1 MKKFN
6 SELENVKMS
15 PIVEISEE
23 IKKKALEFEKTG
35 KSFIK
40 FQRGEIDFPT
50 PDYIVEVAIKGLKEK
65 KLTKYPQSGGEPFFK
80 DAILEKLAFEN
91 NAKNLERENIVVTY
105 GGMEALELSFKL
117 FKEGAGFSPCWSPIF
132 ENFAPYSN
140 IKFIEVPLSESFE
153 VNYNLLEKTLKKV
166 EFFYFNTPHN
176 PTGKIFSEEEVTNIS
191 EMCKKNNVYLIS
203 DEAYEKIIYDDK
215 KHFSPASLNL
225 ENIISCFT
233 FSKTYSMTGFRL
245 GYLATRDKKAAELL
259 RLGNYT
265 QTAGVV
271 TFLQYAGAE
280 ALKNKIEG
288 EKAVNLMIK
297 EYKKRRDD
305 LYDGLEKIKGIKIN
319 KPEGAFYMFPNF
331 SEFMPKKLNGKKRDY
346 YLYNLLMENGIGV
359 VYGSCFGR
367 GFEDNIRLSFSA
379 TPVSEIQEAVKRF
392 RNLFNKN

>member
-23 IKKKALEFEKTG
+23 INKKAFEFEKTG

-40 FQRGEIDFPT
+40 LQRGEIDFPT
-50 PDYIVEVAIKGLKEK
+50 PDYIVEATIKGLKEK

-80 DAILEKLAFEN
+80 DAILEKLTLEN

-117 FKEGAGFSPCWSPIF
+117 FKKGAGFSPCWSPIF

-140 IKFIEVPLSESFE
+140 IKFAEVPLSESFE
-153 VNYNLLEKTLKKV
+153 INYNLLEKTLKKV
-166 EFFYFNTPHN
+166 EFFYLNTPHN
-176 PTGKIFSEEEVTNIS
+176 PTGKVFSEEEVTNIS

-215 KHFSPASLNL
+215 KHFSPTSLNL
-225 ENIISCFT
+225 EKIISCFT
-233 FSKTYSMTGFRL
+233 FSKTFSMTGFRL
-245 GYLATRDKKAAELL
+245 GYVAVRNKRVAEFLK
-259 RLGNYT
+259 LGNYT

-280 ALKNKIEG
+280 ALRNKEKSGIEVKKMV
-288 EKAVNLMIK
+288 E
-297 EYKKRRDD
+297 EYKKRRNA
-305 LYDGLEKIKGIKIN
+305 LYEGLREIDGIKVG

-331 SEFMPKKLNGKKRDY
+331 SEFIPKKMSKEKRSRYIYNTLMNNGV
-346 YLYNLLMENGIGV
+346 GV

-379 TPVSEIQEAVKRF
+379 TSVLEIQEAIKRF
-392 RNLFNKN
+392 KNLFNKN

>member
-1 MKKFN
+1 MNNRKFN
-6 SELENVKMS
+6 SELENLKMS
-15 PIVEISEE
+15 PIVAISEE
-23 IKKKALEFEKTG
+23 IKKKAPEFEKTG

-50 PDYIVEVAIKGLKEK
+50 PDYILEAVKKGLREGY
-65 KLTKYPQSGGEPFFK
+65 TKYPQSGGEPFFK
-80 DAILEKLAFEN
+80 DAVIEKLALEN

-117 FKEGAGFSPCWSPIF
+117 FKKGAGFSPCWSPVL

-140 IKFIEVPLSESFE
+140 INFLEIPLSESFE
-153 VNYNLLEKTLKKV
+153 VNYNLLEKSLKKV
-166 EFFYFNTPHN
+166 DFFYLNTPHN
-176 PTGKIFSEEEVTNIS
+176 PTGKVFSEEEITNITK
-191 EMCKKNNVYLIS
+191 MCRKNNVYLIS
-203 DEAYEKIIYDDK
+203 DEAYEKIVYDDK

-233 FSKTYSMTGFRL
+233 FSKSFSMTGFRL
-245 GYLATRDKKAAELL
+245 GYAAARNKKIAELL

-288 EKAVNLMIK
+288 GKAVNLMIK

-305 LYDGLEKIKGIKIN
+305 LYEGLKKIKGIKIS

-331 SEFMPKKLNGKKRDY
+331 SEFIPKRLNGEKRGHY
-346 YLYNLLMENGIGV
+346 IYNLLMENGIGV

-367 GFEDNIRLSFSA
+367 GFEDNVRLSFSA
-379 TPVSEIQEAVKRF
+379 TSVSEIKEAVKRLK
-392 RNLFNKN
+392 NLFNK